1 MPPDHL
7 FQTVIERLRRRMQR
21 TSLWLTALLFV
32 GQVLSVAH
40 ATQHELAAQGDQVS
54 CEICI
59 VAHGTGGTPAT
70 IHAPELPRVE
80 SQPLITYLPAP
91 LARRAI
97 ERPRS
102 RAPPSQI

>member
-1 MPPDHL
+1 L
-7 FQTVIERLRRRMQR
+7 NFLRRRIQR
-21 TSLWLTALLFV
+21 TSLWLAALLFV
-32 GQVLSVAH
+32 GQVLAVAH

-59 VAHGTGGTPAT
+59 VAHAGGGTPAPVQ
-70 IHAPELPRVE
+70 APELPRVE
-80 SQPLITYLPAP
+80 SQPLIAYRPAP

-102 RAPPSQI
+102 RAPPLEA